1 MRIKYMSDF
10 VGTTERK
17 KYLDAAKG
25 WGILM
30 VVFGHITKLGN
41 PIDIWFGAYKLAVFY
56 FVSGYLLAMRQS
68 FRKMSTGEYIKKHA
82 KSLLIPYFGYSAFV
96 IVYNIIVGLIKGRQ
110 TSNII
115 MRMLLQAYT
124 TLSFRGI
131 SALWFLPTL
140 FLAQVIFIFVIKSR
154 KEIKILSAI
163 GTVIFAWYASV
174 CFFPMLG
181 QMYEGRMYKIIS
193 FPLLALS
200 KGIIGFGFVGL
211 GYIFYFL
218 IVHVKQKHLKG
229 IVGIVAFIATYF
241 LSQINGGVDLNL
253 MGLGTSQIMF
263 WFNSILGSV
272 GTILMFEYLEN
283 WCKMEFLSFCGRNSL
298 IIMATHGT
306 LGFKGLIVN
315 GWRVMYSLSDVAG
328 LRYYLECTGILAEL
342 MLIECGVIAVVKNC
356 FPWLEGKPFRKAD
369 R

>member
-1 MRIKYMSDF
+1 MKHMSDS

-82 KSLLIPYFGYSAFV
+82 KSLLIPYLGYSAFV
-96 IVYNIIVGLIKGRQ
+96 MLYNVIVG
-110 TSNII
+110 I
-115 MRMLLQAYT
+115 MKWKSTTDIVKRFLLQAYMT
-124 TLSFRGI
+124 FSFRGI

-140 FLAQVIFIFVIKSR
+140 FFAQVLFIFVIKSR
-154 KEIKILSAI
+154 KEIKVLAAVSTAVF
-163 GTVIFAWYASV
+163 TWYASV
-174 CFFPMLG
+174 YFFPMLK
-181 QMYEGRMYKIIS
+181 QMYEGSTYKIIS
-193 FPLLALS
+193 YPLLALS
-200 KGIIGFGFVGL
+200 KGIVGFGFIGM
-211 GYIFYFL
+211 GYLFYFAV
-218 IVHVKQKHLKG
+218 IHIKQKRLKG
-229 IVGIVAFIATYF
+229 IVGIVASIATY
-241 LSQINGGVDLNL
+241 LLAQRNGGVDLNL
-253 MGLGTSQIMF
+253 MGLGKSQIMF
-263 WFNSILGSV
+263 WFNGVLGSA
-272 GTILMFEYLEN
+272 GTILLFEYLEN

-306 LGFKGLIVN
+306 LGFKGVVIN
-315 GWRVMYSLSDVAG
+315 GWKSMYTLSNVAG

-356 FPWLEGKPFRKAD
+356 FPWLEGKTFRKKE